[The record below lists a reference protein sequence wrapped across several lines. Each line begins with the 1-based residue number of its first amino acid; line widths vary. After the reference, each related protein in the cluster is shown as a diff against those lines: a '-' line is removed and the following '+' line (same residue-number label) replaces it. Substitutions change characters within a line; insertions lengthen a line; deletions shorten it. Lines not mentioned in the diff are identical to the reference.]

1 MLILLELMR
10 YLLNKQ
16 IALDIDVAEPELH
29 NDGRTGPDPNI
40 SERVGDRQGT
50 GLCVIEF
57 QKGLCFCC
65 AVCGD
70 LHLVGVLQKAPL
82 VDICA
87 VFCYKHLAL
96 TAFLI
101 LKSDLDLVISLAV
114 DRAGVAVVAGCVHID
129 TEV

>member
-10 YLLNKQ
+10 YLLHKQ

-57 QKGLCFCC
+57 QKGRPFAAPFVAISTLSVYCRRP
-65 AVCGD
+65 
-70 LHLVGVLQKAPL
+70 HLLIFALSFAINTSRLPL
-82 VDICA
+82 
-87 VFCYKHLAL
+87 
-96 TAFLI
+96 FLFSKVI
-101 LKSDLDLVISLAV
+101 LIWL
-114 DRAGVAVVAGCVHID
+114 
-129 TEV
+129 